1 MTVEKLH
8 WIKNMTEIIR
18 IDPREPY
25 QEEIARVVEFLN
37 DGQVIAYPTETI
49 YGLGADVLNR
59 KAVKKIYDL
68 KSRDYGLPVSIL
80 IADLK
85 MLREIVADVPDG
97 ALALMRKFW
106 PGPLTI
112 LFPASDVIPKGLVT
126 NTGKVGIRIS
136 SHPVAAAIV
145 EGFGRPITTTSANL
159 SGFPPSLSVKHVQKY
174 FGDKLPCIVDGG
186 ECDPSRGSTV
196 VDMAEE
202 TMRIVRDGAIPAEDV
217 IKCFQGE

>member
-1 MTVEKLH
+1 
-8 WIKNMTEIIR
+8 MTEIIR

-25 QEEIARVVEFLN
+25 QEEIERVVEFLN

-85 MLREIVADVPDG
+85 MLREIVADVPEG

-186 ECDPSRGSTV
+186 ECEPSRGSTV

-202 TMRIVRDGAIPAEDV
+202 TMRIVRDGAIPAEEV